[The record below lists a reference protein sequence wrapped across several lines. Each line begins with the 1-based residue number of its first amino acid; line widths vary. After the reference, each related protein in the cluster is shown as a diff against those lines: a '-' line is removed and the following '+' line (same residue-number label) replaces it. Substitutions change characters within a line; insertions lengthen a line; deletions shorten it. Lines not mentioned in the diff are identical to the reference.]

1 MALPSRAEAWSL
13 LCEYT
18 QKPGLLRHAQAVEA
32 AMRAY
37 APRFAGDP
45 EAWGLAGLLH
55 DLDYE
60 RWPDP
65 QDHPLRGAEI
75 LRAAGYP
82 EDVIHAILCH
92 ATYLGV
98 PREAPMDR
106 ALFAV
111 DELTG
116 LIAATAMVQP
126 GRDIRAVT
134 VAGVMRKWRSRDFA
148 RGCNREEIAAGAQ
161 DLGVPLEEHVATVLS
176 AMQGAAAALGLDGT
190 A

>member
-1 MALPSRAEAWSL
+1 VALPSREDAFAL
-13 LCEYT
+13 LCRYT

-45 EAWGLAGLLH
+45 DAWGLAGLLH

-60 RWPDP
+60 RWPEE
-65 QDHPLRGAEI
+65 HPRRGAEL

-82 EDVIHAILCH
+82 EDIVHAVLAH
-92 ATYLGV
+92 VTHLGV
-98 PREAPMDR
+98 PRLQPMDR

-116 LIAATAMVQP
+116 LVAATALVQP
-126 GRDIRAVT
+126 GRDVRAVT
-134 VAGVMRKWRSRDFA
+134 AAAVMRKWRARDFA
-148 RGCNREEIAAGAQ
+148 RGCNREEIAAGAAE
-161 DLGVPLEEHVATVLS
+161 LGVPLDEHVGCVLA
-176 AMQGAAAALGLDGT
+176 AMQGAAAALGLDGG
-190 A
+190 AP